1 MRGAADAGS
10 WAHQE
15 SALFRSVPVE
25 TRTAGWT
32 GERAIKSVRGGRVEE
47 DVKSKSAFL
56 RGLSRELCY
65 RNTGL
70 IF

>member
-1 MRGAADAGS
+1 MLPTLARGRIRNPR
-10 WAHQE
+10 
-15 SALFRSVPVE
+15 LFRSVPVE

>member
-1 MRGAADAGS
+1 MLPTLARGRIRNPR
-10 WAHQE
+10 
-15 SALFRSVPVE
+15 LFRSVPVE

-56 RGLSRELCY
+56 RGLSRKLCY